1 VLKKALERFQQNPI
15 KRALIQINLVT
26 TGLALILASVILI
39 TDELVS
45 FRRSLIDNLTIQAK
59 IIGNSSVDNL
69 LFNATIEAEA
79 DLASLDKSKS
89 VAVAVIYAR
98 DGKVFATYHRDGA
111 RNNFIPPAP
120 QGDGYE
126 SGINRLSV
134 YRQIFLE
141 DARLGTIYIEA
152 DFNEFYIRL
161 VRYLFLEVIVIA
173 LSLYLAFFLLSTLHQ
188 AITNPLREL
197 VELMR
202 GVSKDRN
209 YTVRLAIPSRNELGA
224 IAESFNDMLSQIQER
239 DAELETHRERLEAEV
254 AKRTEELERTNV
266 RLERELVERERAE
279 ERLQG
284 YAREMKENNEE
295 LQAFVYSAAH
305 DLRAPLVNIKG
316 FATELTSG
324 LYQNLMQLD
333 SCLHRIED
341 EESRTKVA
349 QTLHREIPAAL
360 GFINASVDKMSALI
374 NAMLKL
380 SRLNQR
386 SLKCE
391 TIDMAAVV
399 NALLESRTLEIERK
413 KVTVLVGVLPA
424 VTADKTSLNE
434 IMDSLLDNALKYREP
449 GRPGTVEVTGE
460 QTSSETVYH
469 VSDNGRGI
477 DKDDIQKVFE
487 MFRRAG
493 RQDVPG
499 EGMGLAYVKA
509 LVRRHGGRIWCESEP
524 GAGTTFSFAIPRGSQ
539 GLEPPS

>member
-39 TDELVS
+39 TDEMVS

-399 NALLESRTLEIERK
+399 NAILESHTLEIERK
-413 KVTVLVGVLPA
+413 KITVLVGALPA
-424 VTADKTSLNE
+424 VTADKTSLTE

-449 GRPGTVEVTGE
+449 GRPGMVEVTGE